1 MTPHRSI
8 SRPKPAG
15 FVRFRLTLPG
25 YLNPLL
31 IFTSVWMVAFTLY
44 AWRISSGLVFDAEQA
59 LWPVSFIM
67 GTYLLPALVIT
78 YLAKSMGLRPELR
91 EIDLGRLKARTKTL
105 FILWASINL
114 VQTAVMGGLPVIW
127 LIIGGGPSYSE
138 WGIRSVNG
146 MAFALGLALGMLG
159 YLLYEF
165 TGEKRWLALVFL
177 IIFWGIVVISRKFF
191 VVAILQTGILFL
203 MTHKVSTSVMVK
215 TALSLMILILLFGYI
230 GDLRTGRSMI
240 MQYAYLTVNY
250 PDWAP
255 SGLIWVYMYL
265 TTPINNIA
273 NIFWH
278 FPPEWNYTFAR
289 TIDKLFP
296 SVIRSDI
303 ADANNLRATY
313 WLVSDVFNVST
324 AYSNAYLDVGIAGVA
339 IFNFII
345 AWLTAGLYYLG
356 RSVSAKLMYV
366 VFMQALVLTVFN
378 DNFTN
383 LNNCFQVAFIFF
395 AFKGIERTVAGRAA
409 VQEGNHGA

>member
-1 MTPHRSI
+1 MSN
-8 SRPKPAG
+8 
-15 FVRFRLTLPG
+15 VRFRLTLPG
-25 YLNPLL
+25 YLNPIL
-31 IFTSVWMVAFTLY
+31 IFTSVWSIAFLLY
-44 AWRISSGLVFDAEQA
+44 VWRISSGLIFDAEQA

-91 EIDLGRLKARTKTL
+91 EIDLDRLKARTKTL
-105 FILWASINL
+105 FILWACINL

-127 LIIGGGPSYSE
+127 LIVGGGPSYSE

-165 TGEKRWLALVFL
+165 TGEKRWLAIVFL
-177 IIFWGIVVISRKFF
+177 MIFWGIVVISRKFF

-203 MTHKVSTSVMVK
+203 MTHRVSTSVMVK
-215 TALSLMILILLFGYI
+215 TALSLLALVLLFGYI

-303 ADANNLRATY
+303 ADANNLKTTY
-313 WLVSDVFNVST
+313 WLVSEVFNVST
-324 AYSNAYLDVGIAGVA
+324 AYSNAYLDVGITGVA

-356 RSVSAKLMYV
+356 RSVAAKLMYV

-383 LNNCFQVAFIFF
+383 LNNCFQIAFIFF
-395 AFKGIERTVAGRAA
+395 AFRGIERTVAGRAA
-409 VQEGNHGA
+409 VKEGNHGA

>member
-1 MTPHRSI
+1 MTPHRSSPRALSI
-8 SRPKPAG
+8 
-15 FVRFRLTLPG
+15 VQFRLTLPG
-25 YLNPLL
+25 YLNPIL
-31 IFTSVWMVAFTLY
+31 IFTSVWSLAFLLY

-78 YLAKSMGLRPELR
+78 YLAKSLALRPDLR
-91 EIDLGRLKARTKTL
+91 EMDLGRLKARTRTL
-105 FILWASINL
+105 FVLWACINL

-165 TGEKRWLALVFL
+165 TGQKRWLAIVFL
-177 IIFWGIVVISRKFF
+177 MIFWGIVVISRKFF

-215 TALSLMILILLFGYI
+215 TALSLLVLILLFGYI

-303 ADANNLRATY
+303 ADANNLKTTY
-313 WLVSDVFNVST
+313 WLVSEVFNVST
-324 AYSNAYLDVGIAGVA
+324 AYSNAYLDVGITGVA

-356 RSVSAKLMYV
+356 RSVAAKLMYV

-395 AFKGIERTVAGRAA
+395 AFRGIERTVAGRAA
-409 VQEGNHGA
+409 VKEGNHGA